1 MCGQRTSG
9 SVARRFLRESMDT
22 IKIIYYVI
30 SYTLQFFLWL
40 IIGRVAILLLSAG
53 KRNFLVEFFI
63 RFTDPIYGVVR
74 KLFPFTRVPE
84 DKRNSM
90 WGIIDGTLPFFT
102 IALLWLVEKI
112 LRVIVSVI
120 IVNMSS
126 QL

>member
-1 MCGQRTSG
+1 
-9 SVARRFLRESMDT
+9 MDT